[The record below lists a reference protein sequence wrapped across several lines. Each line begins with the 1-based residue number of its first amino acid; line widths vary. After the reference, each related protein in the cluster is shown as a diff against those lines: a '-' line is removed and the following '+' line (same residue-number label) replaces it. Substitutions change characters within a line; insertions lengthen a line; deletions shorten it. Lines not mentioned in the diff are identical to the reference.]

1 MSEVQAAAGR
11 FGLEADTLEIRRV
24 EDITPAFEALKGR
37 ADALYVVADPLVNTN
52 RARIHTL
59 AMGARLPAIYNAR
72 DHVEAG
78 GLMSYGPNFPELYRR
93 AADFVDRILR
103 GAKPGDIPVEQPT
116 NFDFVIN
123 LKTAKALGLDFAA
136 DTARPRRRGDR
147 MKRAASSSR
156 CSAARRRRGRSA
168 AQAQQPAMPVIGY
181 LSPTSFGV
189 LSERLRGLHQGL
201 KEVGYIVGE
210 NVAIEYRWS
219 EGQYDQLPA
228 MAAEL
233 VRKQVSVIVAGA
245 NAATFAAKAAT
256 TTIPIVF
263 LLAED
268 PVQLGLV
275 ASLSRPGGNATGINF
290 VSGEL
295 TAKRLELLH
304 ELVPAAARVAVLVN
318 PADATATATVLR
330 DLEPAV
336 RTTGLKIQVLKA
348 STSQEIHAAFAAMV
362 RERSEALFLGSD
374 PFFTSRRVQ
383 LATLAARHAIP
394 LASQAREIA
403 EAGGLMS
410 YGANIVDGF
419 RQQGVYVGRILK
431 GAKPADLPVMQSSK
445 FELVINAETARVLG
459 LTVPPTLLARADEV
473 IE

>member
-1 MSEVQAAAGR
+1 
-11 FGLEADTLEIRRV
+11 
-24 EDITPAFEALKGR
+24 
-37 ADALYVVADPLVNTN
+37 
-52 RARIHTL
+52 
-59 AMGARLPAIYNAR
+59 
-72 DHVEAG
+72 
-78 GLMSYGPNFPELYRR
+78 
-93 AADFVDRILR
+93 
-103 GAKPGDIPVEQPT
+103 
-116 NFDFVIN
+116 
-123 LKTAKALGLDFAA
+123 
-136 DTARPRRRGDR
+136 
-147 MKRAASSSR
+147 MKRREFIALVGGAAV
-156 CSAARRRRGRSA
+156 AWPLG

-181 LSPTSFGV
+181 LSPTSFGL

-318 PADATATATVLR
+318 PADATATETTLR
-330 DLEPAV
+330 DIEMAV
-336 RTTGLKIQVLKA
+336 RTIGLKLQVLKA
-348 STSQEIHAAFAAMV
+348 TTSQEIHAALAAMV
-362 RERSEALFLGSD
+362 RERSEALFLSSD
-374 PFFTSRRVQ
+374 AFFTSRRVQ
-383 LATLAARHAIP
+383 LATLSARHTIP

-410 YGANIVDGF
+410 YGANIVDGL
-419 RQQGVYVGRILK
+419 RQAAVYAGRVLK
-431 GAKPADLPVMQSSK
+431 GAKPSDLPVVQSSK